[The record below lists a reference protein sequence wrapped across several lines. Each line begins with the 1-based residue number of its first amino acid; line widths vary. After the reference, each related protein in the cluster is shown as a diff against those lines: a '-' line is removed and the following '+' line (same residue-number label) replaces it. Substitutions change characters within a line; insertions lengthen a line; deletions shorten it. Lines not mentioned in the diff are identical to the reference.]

1 MRCHYE
7 NTLDAKSIFDQFQ
20 TRRDVLRRTGQ
31 FGMLAGLPMT
41 LAACLEVPDNASSLQ
56 NGVTRIQLMEGR
68 NAWGNQVFYYNKKRQ
83 EVSVTG
89 REAVAMPAT
98 LQEATTV
105 SESEFKSLLTLT
117 RQAPLIW
124 TPSDGNGSAGTGG
137 GGNGGGSDSI

>member
-1 MRCHYE
+1 M
-7 NTLDAKSIFDQFQ
+7 D
-20 TRRDVLRRTGQ
+20 
-31 FGMLAGLPMT
+31 
-41 LAACLEVPDNASSLQ
+41 
-56 NGVTRIQLMEGR
+56 GR

-98 LQEATTV
+98 LQEVTTV

-124 TPSDGNGSAGTGG
+124 TSSDGRGSAGTGG
-137 GGNGGGSDSI
+137 SGNDGGGAGFSSGGRGSSSAGNHEGGGGDGEFF